1 MGRLDK
7 PRFAAGPGKTVT
19 ASTSPLSFP
28 ITCHGCLCNVQDRDC
43 EALVP
48 TYVAQNSMS
57 AVCHD
62 TLRRANPPQIKL
74 LLLSWANELWNAL
87 PWGTF
92 CAAGPTEIVA
102 FPAATVCLS
111 PILPCLLTITTCPI
125 SNYTAKPSGTDRSLD
140 KSPKFTEHC
149 RITQRQQ
156 QSYLYQGCWSS
167 GIQQ

>member
-1 MGRLDK
+1 MGQLDK

-48 TYVAQNSMS
+48 TSVAQNSMS
-57 AVCHD
+57 AMIPSAAQIH
-62 TLRRANPPQIKL
+62 LRSNCCCCPGQMSCGMHCLGAPSALQVQLR
-74 LLLSWANELWNAL
+74 LSHFLQQQS
-87 PWGTF
+87 
-92 CAAGPTEIVA
+92 
-102 FPAATVCLS
+102 CLS

>member
-1 MGRLDK
+1 MGQLDK

-48 TYVAQNSMS
+48 TSVAQNSMS

-62 TLRRANPPQIKL
+62 TLRPANPPQIKL

-102 FPAATVCLS
+102 FPAATVMFVTYTTLFADNHNLS
-111 PILPCLLTITTCPI
+111 YQQLHCQTLRNRQKLRQ
-125 SNYTAKPSGTDRSLD
+125 KPQI
-140 KSPKFTEHC
+140 H
-149 RITQRQQ
+149 
-156 QSYLYQGCWSS
+156 
-167 GIQQ
+167 